1 MKIALGADHGGA
13 ELKDEVKKHLEA
25 RGIEYKDFGTNG
37 TEAVDYPKYGQ
48 AVAEAVAAGEFDRG
62 IAICGT
68 GIGVSISANKVPGI
82 RCALLSDVFSAKAT
96 REHNDANM
104 MAMGGRVVGPGLAM
118 EIVDAFLDT
127 QFSGAERHA
136 RRIEMIGDIEKKY
149 NK

>member
-48 AVAEAVAAGEFDRG
+48 AVAEAGAAGEFDRG

-68 GIGVSISANKVPGI
+68 
-82 RCALLSDVFSAKAT
+82 
-96 REHNDANM
+96 
-104 MAMGGRVVGPGLAM
+104 
-118 EIVDAFLDT
+118 
-127 QFSGAERHA
+127 
-136 RRIEMIGDIEKKY
+136 
-149 NK
+149 